1 MHVLHVVY
9 IVAQFSPPT
18 NSLTVKY
25 SDKESQKKT
34 HACVTMQRLAAAL
47 LLGYPISSKWK
58 SRYNFGYAF

>member
-1 MHVLHVVY
+1 MHVVHVVY

-47 LLGYPISSKWK
+47 LLGYPISSK
-58 SRYNFGYAF
+58 